1 MNAPLWFYNL
11 LMWSAQVAVLILAAA
26 ILLRLLRILHP
37 RVLLVHWRVLLGVS
51 LLLPFLES
59 WRRPQSIPA
68 ISIPFS
74 GPFPSVALAPA
85 AASSH
90 SQLFS
95 IPFLVQVVAVVI
107 LFGIAFRLVA
117 LALGL
122 VKLRQLHCA
131 AAQIPANSDSAPILE
146 RAKSLIAAH
155 ADFRVSTQVDS
166 PVTFGFTATIVLL
179 PERFFQLSSPSQSAI
194 ACHELLHVRRSDW
207 THHLAEEFLRAL
219 FWFHPAILWLV
230 ARIRLAREQLV
241 DLEVVRLTHARRPY
255 LDALL
260 EFTSG
265 QRRIAVIPAPPFL
278 AERQLVDRISLL
290 VKEVRMSRTRL
301 MASLSAA
308 VFCLAA
314 CAVLAISV
322 FPLKAAPRPLNS
334 PLAQVAA
341 SPASNPVVEATSIRT
356 DMVKLGD
363 MPIQVRAFAKLVSPN
378 ASGNSV
384 VRARMP
390 ESLMTGIR
398 LGQNALVDTH
408 QEILGARVSRIAG
421 EGEAGTRAVDV
432 TLDSPLPNGVDSA
445 ATFEVMIQVGE
456 LNDVVFVGRPA
467 IVSANSGGWVRAH
480 IFKVVEDGSAAQR
493 ISVVFG
499 RASAADIQVI
509 SGLQPGDT
517 VILSDMSPYDKFARL
532 QIKR

>member
-1 MNAPLWFYNL
+1 
-11 LMWSAQVAVLILAAA
+11 MWSAQVAVLILAAA

-90 SQLFS
+90 SPLFS

-107 LFGIAFRLVA
+107 LLGIAFRLVA

-122 VKLRQLHCA
+122 VKLRQLYRA
-131 AAQIPANSDSAPILE
+131 AARIPANSDSAPILE

-241 DLEVVRLTHARRPY
+241 DLEVVHLTHARRPY

-260 EFTSG
+260 EFTNSP
-265 QRRIAVIPAPPFL
+265 RRIAAIPAPPFL
-278 AERQLVDRISLL
+278 AERQLIERISLML
-290 VKEVRMSRTRL
+290 KEVRMSRTRL
-301 MASLSAA
+301 IASLSVVAS
-308 VFCLAA
+308 CLAA
-314 CAVLAISV
+314 CAVLAVLV
-322 FPLKAAPRPLNS
+322 FPLKAAPRTAAQAPS
-334 PLAQVAA
+334 SALAAKPVVAA
-341 SPASNPVVEATSIRT
+341 DTIWT
-356 DMVKLGD
+356 DHVKRGD
-363 MPIQVRAFAKLVSPN
+363 MPIQVRGLAKPLP
-378 ASGNSV
+378 SGNEV
-384 VRARMP
+384 
-390 ESLMTGIR
+390 
-398 LGQNALVDTH
+398 
-408 QEILGARVSRIAG
+408 RVS
-421 EGEAGTRAVDV
+421 
-432 TLDSPLPNGVDSA
+432 LP
-445 ATFEVMIQVGE
+445 E
-456 LNDVVFVGRPA
+456 
-467 IVSANSGGWVRAH
+467 
-480 IFKVVEDGSAAQR
+480 
-493 ISVVFG
+493 
-499 RASAADIQVI
+499 
-509 SGLQPGDT
+509 
-517 VILSDMSPYDKFARL
+517 
-532 QIKR
+532 